1 MIDELNLN
9 GVNVEYNEF
18 HIDFSKPLS
27 EQIWELNEDLLQFS
41 IGENYIVDVGYYPS
55 NELNGRFKIVS
66 IKDYDWE
73 NPVIIRN
80 CSDYQ
85 SLVADIQAVIN
96 KTKELIKQT

>member
-1 MIDELNLN
+1 MIEKLDLD
-9 GVNVEYNEF
+9 GVKVDYNEF
-18 HIDFSKPLS
+18 HIDFTKPLS

-55 NELNGRFKIVS
+55 NELKGKFKIVS

-73 NPVIIRN
+73 HPVIIRN

-85 SLVADIQAVIN
+85 SLVMDIQAVIN
-96 KTKELIKQT
+96 KTKELNKQM